1 MPTVERAQKN
11 LIDTLNKMG
20 ACPEALRWV
29 KRFGFSTPKSVW
41 DNCKDGARM
50 MWLLRKIKAPLSY
63 QEDAIIDIK
72 NIIGS
77 GYSYNQDLHD
87 MVMNRAYT
95 GDEIGLRIYSDAGYP
110 GNRKSLLK
118 RCSDAVRRDV
128 PWSVVRD
135 ALDKWLQ
142 NNC

>member
-1 MPTVERAQKN
+1 MPTTKRSQKN

-50 MWLLRKIKAPLSY
+50 MWLLDKIGVPIGY
-63 QEDAIIDIK
+63 REMAIDHIQDIVGEGYG
-72 NIIGS
+72 NLHNMVVYC
-77 GYSYNQDLHD
+77 GYS
-87 MVMNRAYT
+87 
-95 GDEIGLRIYSDAGYP
+95 GDEIGFRIYDNAEYS

-118 RCSDAVRRDV
+118 RCSDAVRRDI

-135 ALDKWLQ
+135 ALDKWCQ
-142 NNC
+142 DNC